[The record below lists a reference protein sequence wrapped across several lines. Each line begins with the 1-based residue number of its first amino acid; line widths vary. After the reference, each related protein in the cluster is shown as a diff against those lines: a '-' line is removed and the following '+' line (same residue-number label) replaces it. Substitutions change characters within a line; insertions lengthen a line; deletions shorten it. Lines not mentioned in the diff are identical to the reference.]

1 MVVWRVGS
9 SFLPDCGPCGP
20 DADESSSA
28 PADAGAIASIS
39 APFKPHRAA
48 SEAADPQ
55 TCAVQEPVGTHGSM
69 KVQFDAP
76 IQQQDAVCTSL
87 YKRVYPKFPESCS
100 FA

>member
-1 MVVWRVGS
+1 MQMKALQR
-9 SFLPDCGPCGP
+9 LLMQ
-20 DADESSSA
+20 A
-28 PADAGAIASIS
+28 AIASIS

-55 TCAVQEPVGTHGSM
+55 TCAVQEAVGTHGSM

-87 YKRVYPKFPESCS
+87 YKRIYPKFPESCS